1 MKISKKIIEERR
13 ESAIADK
20 TAKLLVEQI
29 SHELY
34 NHSLYR
40 TFANYFAVQ
49 GLDDLETYYIGRAE
63 EEIDHHRWIVD
74 RLNYAHVEY
83 KYPSIDA
90 VEVEI
95 KDNVDTFV
103 QTLDKE
109 IETTELIYNIVNS
122 AQEENDWETFNWLQD
137 TLVDEQT
144 EEEHISRK
152 YLKVAEQ
159 EDVDWLTKADNIL
172 ADYQAAQAADSS
184 SA

>member
-1 MKISKKIIEERR
+1 MKVSKKIIESRR
-13 ESAIADK
+13 ESAIADQ

-49 GLDDLETYYIGRAE
+49 GLDDLETYYIERAE
-63 EEIDHHRWIVD
+63 EEIEHHRWIVD
-74 RLNYAHVEY
+74 RLNYSHVKY
-83 KYPSIDA
+83 KYPSVDS
-90 VEVEI
+90 VDVEI
-95 KDNVDTFV
+95 KDNLDTFI

-122 AQEENDWETFNWLQD
+122 AKNENDWETFNWLQA

-152 YLKVAEQ
+152 YLRVAEQ
-159 EDVDWLTKADNIL
+159 DDVDWLTKGDNIL
-172 ADYQAAQAADSS
+172 SDYKAGQEDDS
-184 SA
+184 A